1 MSTAFSDAH
10 LLSEVRVLVCWRRW
24 HAARNDV
31 RDTLCPENAFMIPS
45 PDHPDT
51 VTPWLTVAG
60 REFRSRLMLGTGKYR
75 TREEMRAALE
85 ASGAEIITVALRR
98 IDFDDPASRSI
109 LEDIDT
115 SRFAILPNTAGCKTA
130 EEAVRIARM
139 ADAMGLGKWVKLEVI
154 PDAKYLLPD
163 AIGTLEAART
173 LVAEGFAVLPYIGAD
188 PPLARH
194 LAEIGCATVMPLGS
208 PIGSGQGLINLE
220 AIRIIIEQAT
230 VPVVVDAGIG
240 APSDAALAM
249 EQGADAC
256 LVNTAVA
263 LALDPALMAEAI
275 ADGVHA
281 GRKSFLAGRIPRL
294 PYASASSPL
303 AGVVGAA

>member
-1 MSTAFSDAH
+1 VVDFADGPLTIASRAF
-10 LLSEVRVLVCWRRW
+10 
-24 HAARNDV
+24 
-31 RDTLCPENAFMIPS
+31 
-45 PDHPDT
+45 
-51 VTPWLTVAG
+51 G
-60 REFRSRLMLGTGKYR
+60 SRLLLGSGKYR
-75 TREEMRAALE
+75 SRDEMRAALD
-85 ASGAEIITVALRR
+85 ASGTEIVTVALRR

-115 SRFAILPNTAGCKTA
+115 SRYAVLPNTAGCKTA

-139 ADAMGLGKWVKLEVI
+139 ARAMGFDPWVKLEVI

-163 AIGTLEAART
+163 PIGTLEAARI
-173 LVAEGFAVLPYIGAD
+173 LIDEGFAVLPYIGAD
-188 PPLARH
+188 PPLAQR

-208 PIGSGQGLINLE
+208 PIGSGQGLVNLE
-220 AIRIIIEQAT
+220 AIKIIIEQAT

-249 EQGADAC
+249 ELGADAC
-256 LVNTAVA
+256 LVNTAIA
-263 LALDPALMAEAI
+263 LAQNPALMAEAT
-275 ADGVHA
+275 ADGVRA

-294 PYASASSPL
+294 PYAAASSPL

>member
-1 MSTAFSDAH
+1 MTEFVDA
-10 LLSEVRVLVCWRRW
+10 
-24 HAARNDV
+24 
-31 RDTLCPENAFMIPS
+31 P
-45 PDHPDT
+45 
-51 VTPWLTVAG
+51 LTIAG
-60 REFRSRLMLGTGKYR
+60 RSFGSRLLLGSGKYR
-75 TREEMRAALE
+75 NREEMRAALD
-85 ASGAEIITVALRR
+85 ASGSGIVTVALRR

-139 ADAMGLGKWVKLEVI
+139 ARAMGFDPWVKLEVI

-163 AIGTLEAART
+163 PVGTLEAARV
-173 LVAEGFAVLPYIGAD
+173 LVDEGFAVLPYIGAD
-188 PPLARH
+188 PPLAQR
-194 LAEIGCATVMPLGS
+194 LIEIGCATVMPLGS
-208 PIGSGQGLINLE
+208 PIGSGQGIVNLE
-220 AIRIIIEQAT
+220 AIRIVIEQAT

-240 APSDAALAM
+240 SPSDAALAM

-263 LALDPALMAEAI
+263 LAQNPALMAEAI
-275 ADGVHA
+275 AEGVRA

>member
-1 MSTAFSDAH
+1 MDLATGSSAINDS
-10 LLSEVRVLVCWRRW
+10 LSPTS
-24 HAARNDV
+24 HH
-31 RDTLCPENAFMIPS
+31 S
-45 PDHPDT
+45 S
-51 VTPWLTVAG
+51 PWLTIGG

-75 TREEMRAALE
+75 TREEMRDALE

-154 PDAKYLLPD
+154 PDPKYLLPD
-163 AIGTLEAART
+163 PIGTMEAART

-240 APSDAALAM
+240 ASSDAALAM

-263 LALDPALMAEAI
+263 LAQDPALMAEAI
-275 ADGVHA
+275 ADGVRA

-294 PYASASSPL
+294 AYASASSPL

>member
-1 MSTAFSDAH
+1 MIQSPH
-10 LLSEVRVLVCWRRW
+10 
-24 HAARNDV
+24 H
-31 RDTLCPENAFMIPS
+31 PETS
-45 PDHPDT
+45 S
-51 VTPWLTVAG
+51 PWLTIVG

-75 TREEMRAALE
+75 TREEMLAALE

-163 AIGTLEAART
+163 PIDTLEAART

-263 LALDPALMAEAI
+263 LAHDPALMAEAI
-275 ADGVHA
+275 AEGVRA

-294 PYASASSPL
+294 AYASASSPL

>member
-1 MSTAFSDAH
+1 MSTTFSDAYPY
-10 LLSEVRVLVCWRRW
+10 SEVRVLVCRHRS
-24 HAARNDV
+24 HAARNV
-31 RDTLCPENAFMIPS
+31 FRDTLIREIALMNLS
-45 PDHPDT
+45 PRDPDT
-51 VTPWLTVAG
+51 LTPWLTVAG

-220 AIRIIIEQAT
+220 AIRIIIEQAM

-240 APSDAALAM
+240 ALLHS
-249 EQGADAC
+249 Q
-256 LVNTAVA
+256 
-263 LALDPALMAEAI
+263 
-275 ADGVHA
+275 
-281 GRKSFLAGRIPRL
+281 RRI
-294 PYASASSPL
+294 
-303 AGVVGAA
+303 